1 MSEENKVPETLETPL
16 EIIEEVTDDI
26 VEAITEEVIEDAIE
40 EAIEEIVESM
50 EDYEEELTA
59 SMRTIQ
65 EGDILT
71 GTVIGT
77 SDTEVVLDLKYYTD
91 GIIRL
96 EDLSGDPSFSIREH
110 ISIGQIIRGTVIRKD
125 DGQGHILLSSKEAN
139 DVLSWARLTELM
151 EDRTVLT
158 LKVQGIV
165 KSGVIVY
172 VEGIRG
178 FIPASQLSLTYV
190 EELESY
196 LLKEIQARII
206 TVDEE
211 DKRLVLSAKDVLKEL
226 EQEEQK
232 TKISNIEVGLVTEG
246 KVDSIQPYGA
256 FVSLDN
262 GVSGLVHIS
271 QICEKRIKSPAAI
284 LSVGDIVKVK
294 VIGIKDGKVSLSMK
308 ALLDVTS
315 QEIQEEEIDIP
326 VVEELSTNLGSL
338 LENFKF

>member
-1 MSEENKVPETLETPL
+1 MSEENKEL
-16 EIIEEVTDDI
+16 EIAEEVT
-26 VEAITEEVIEDAIE
+26 
-40 EAIEEIVESM
+40 EEIEIIESM
-50 EDYEEELTA
+50 EDYQEELEA

-77 SDTEVVLDLKYYTD
+77 TDTEVILDLKYYTE

-96 EDLSGDPSFSIREH
+96 ADLSSDPSFSIREH
-110 ISIGQIIRGTVIRKD
+110 ISTGQIIRATVIRKD
-125 DGQGHILLSSKEAN
+125 DGQGNILLSSKEAN
-139 DVLSWARLTELM
+139 DILSWDKLTELM
-151 EDRTVLT
+151 EERTVLT

-165 KSGVIVY
+165 NSGVIVY

-178 FIPASQLSLTYV
+178 FIPASQLALTYV

-196 LLKEIQARII
+196 LFKEIQVRVI
-206 TVDEE
+206 TVDPEQ
-211 DKRLVLSAKDVLKEL
+211 KRLVLSAKEVLREL

-232 TKISNIEVGLVTEG
+232 TKISNIEIGLVTEG

-256 FVSLDN
+256 FITLDN

-271 QICEKRIKSPAAI
+271 QICEKRIKSPAAV
-284 LSVGDIVKVK
+284 LSVGDIVKIK

-308 ALLDVTS
+308 ALLDVTAE
-315 QEIQEEEIDIP
+315 EIQEEEIDLPIA
-326 VVEELSTNLGSL
+326 EELSTNLGSL
-338 LENFKF
+338 LGKFKF